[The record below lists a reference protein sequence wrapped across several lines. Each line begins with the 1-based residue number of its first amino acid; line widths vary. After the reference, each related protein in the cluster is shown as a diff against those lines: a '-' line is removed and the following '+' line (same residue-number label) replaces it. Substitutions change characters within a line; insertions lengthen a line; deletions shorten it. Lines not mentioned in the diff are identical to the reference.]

1 MNENI
6 KKVCSMSDTMKKY
19 KVIDYLLD
27 NKYVNIAE
35 FDKYYREN
43 LSLAS
48 IDFFGRYSGRGI
60 NLELDEDAVVK
71 SENARYIYNFFYI
84 EGANIPKLQD
94 ALIKTGNIDLI
105 LDSCDFSSVD
115 CKKYE
120 DYIINTGMTASI
132 TQFAIKVRKANIP
145 RLEDAIIKTQDVK
158 EIYRFATNVEG
169 ANRVKLI
176 KELFNLSVC
185 YSVDFIS
192 NYITIHESE
201 QFIKKALEGIDK
213 SVLEKILREV
223 ESREKY
229 YNYSERREI
238 LYKVVKEL
246 LKDPKEKLT
255 IDEFIENIDDAST
268 FNPDEIR
275 ELFEDEGF
283 TKVKKL

>member
-19 KVIDYLLD
+19 MAMDYLLD
-27 NKYVNIAE
+27 NKYVDIAE
-35 FDKYYREN
+35 LDKYYREN

-60 NLELDEDAVVK
+60 NLELDEEVVVK
-71 SENARYIYNFFYI
+71 SRNARYIYNFFYI

-94 ALIKTGNIDLI
+94 ALIKTGNIDLMI
-105 LDSCDFSSVD
+105 DSCDFSSVD

-120 DYIINTGMTASI
+120 DYIINAGIAAII

-169 ANRVKLI
+169 ANRIKLN
-176 KELFNLSVC
+176 KELFSLNLV
-185 YSVDFIS
+185 YAVAVYVVDFIS
-192 NYITIHESE
+192 DYNIIPVSE
-201 QFIKKALEGIDK
+201 QSIRKVLEGVDR
-213 SVLEKILREV
+213 SFLEEILREV
-223 ESREKY
+223 ESRKKY
-229 YNYSERREI
+229 NNYSERTET
-238 LYKVVKEL
+238 LYKVVIEL

-255 IDEFIENIDDAST
+255 I
-268 FNPDEIR
+268 
-275 ELFEDEGF
+275 
-283 TKVKKL
+283 KH